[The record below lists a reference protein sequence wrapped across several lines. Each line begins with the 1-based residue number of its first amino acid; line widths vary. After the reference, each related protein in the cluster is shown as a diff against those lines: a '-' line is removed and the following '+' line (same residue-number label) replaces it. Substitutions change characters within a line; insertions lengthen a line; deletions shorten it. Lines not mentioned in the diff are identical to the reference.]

1 MEKNRPIRSP
11 AGEWDGGPLLKG
23 GMNMQGKI
31 LKLWLSPDTAK
42 KSRYGWRTLGGI
54 LGIAALAVLLTCG
67 GAVWLTASG
76 TPVELLSLGLCL
88 GVSAL
93 TVFLALRLGRR
104 SVQDATVFFWMEG
117 DRLFA
122 VNARSLVY
130 HGRDILSHAAATMEV
145 QQFLQKLAENPYLP
159 AGADEIRRVERIRE
173 NRSHYALVCQVR
185 RPGQRTVR
193 RTYFLVKGLE
203 DQELLLHQLERRKSW
218 ENDLDAA
225 ENRKPFFI
233 LLSALACGGFVLL
246 CVLSHPAVARLPQDI
261 YFPCLGLA
269 FAALCVLVYF
279 AIRQSRGE

>member
-1 MEKNRPIRSP
+1 
-11 AGEWDGGPLLKG
+11 
-23 GMNMQGKI
+23 MQGKI
-31 LKLWLSPDTAK
+31 LNLWLSPDTAK

-76 TPVELLSLGLCL
+76 APVELLSLVLCL

-104 SVQDATVFFWMEG
+104 SVRDATVFFWMEG

-122 VNARSLVY
+122 VDARSLVY
-130 HGRDILSHAAATMEV
+130 HGRDILSHAAAAMEV
-145 QQFLQKLAENPYLP
+145 QQFLQKLAEHPYLP
-159 AGADEIRRVERIRE
+159 AGADEIRKVERIRE
-173 NRSHYALVCQVR
+173 NRSQVR
-185 RPGQRTVR
+185 HPGQRTVR

-225 ENRKPFFI
+225 ENRNPFFI
-233 LLSALACGGFVLL
+233 LLSALACAGFVLL

-269 FAALCVLVYF
+269 FAALSVLVYF

>member
-1 MEKNRPIRSP
+1 
-11 AGEWDGGPLLKG
+11 
-23 GMNMQGKI
+23 MQGKI

-54 LGIAALAVLLTCG
+54 LGIAALAMLLICV

-76 TPVELLSLGLCL
+76 VPVELLSLALCL

-93 TVFLALRLGRR
+93 TVSLALGLGRR
-104 SVQDATVFFWMEG
+104 SVRDATVFYWMEG

-122 VNARSLVY
+122 MDARRLVY
-130 HGRDILSHAAATMEV
+130 HGRDVLSHAAAVMEV
-145 QQFLQKLAENPYLP
+145 QQFLRKIAENPYLP

-225 ENRKPFFI
+225 ENRNPFFI

>member
-1 MEKNRPIRSP
+1 
-11 AGEWDGGPLLKG
+11 
-23 GMNMQGKI
+23 
-31 LKLWLSPDTAK
+31 
-42 KSRYGWRTLGGI
+42 
-54 LGIAALAVLLTCG
+54 
-67 GAVWLTASG
+67 
-76 TPVELLSLGLCL
+76 
-88 GVSAL
+88 
-93 TVFLALRLGRR
+93 
-104 SVQDATVFFWMEG
+104 MEG

-122 VNARSLVY
+122 VDARSLVY
-130 HGRDILSHAAATMEV
+130 HGRDILSHAAAMMEV

-185 RPGQRTVR
+185 HPNRRMVR

-225 ENRKPFFI
+225 ENRNPFFI
-233 LLSALACGGFVLL
+233 LLSSLACGGFVLL